1 MFKGGLTKQEVERM
15 RESAKVAAKRKQP
28 TSKQTTS
35 KETTAGVIDE
45 STIKPIVL
53 AVMKPEISKIDAS
66 IASIIRSA
74 EAQQQATVL
83 GPLDAMLVAFKQEIM
98 ASIVKSPLEYSTPPR
113 SAQRC
118 PLSDARSNKHKSLTH
133 SSGHQEGETQQ
144 QTSLSAT
151 SITKHENDP
160 LAHSF
165 SLGLTHDELG
175 RPTDAVADVLVNADV
190 DNDENGEGGPLCRKS
205 KRLRTVPPA
214 LVNDYHCSYAILN
227 RAWEAQMC
235 ADNRYVNA
243 VLREKYTK
251 LTTLITRPW
260 TSGIADKNRLLPAK
274 VLLIKIKYASK
285 MLASRK
291 GNLIFL
297 VMDILMHLVRSTFNK
312 HVQAKSDKTAEFFDT
327 RFVTMFTRNYP
338 KFKKAKIKKDYAF
351 SKGLADCL
359 KKTGSEDSNT
369 TSFYFPFLIAN
380 KHWIGICVDCPSC
393 KIYVLDCNPVVRTD
407 ALLSRDL
414 YPVAE
419 MFLLLLKYC
428 GRIDRVD
435 GQNLSLTLPPGDSG
449 FTAAL
454 LMQTHAL
461 FGPDTFRCVTPLV
474 LTEESQRAAVM
485 LNEFH
490 QIL

>member
-1 MFKGGLTKQEVERM
+1 MQSHQVKTPMTRLLI
-15 RESAKVAAKRKQP
+15 VASLSQ
-28 TSKQTTS
+28 
-35 KETTAGVIDE
+35 
-45 STIKPIVL
+45 
-53 AVMKPEISKIDAS
+53 
-66 IASIIRSA
+66 
-74 EAQQQATVL
+74 
-83 GPLDAMLVAFKQEIM
+83 
-98 ASIVKSPLEYSTPPR
+98 YSTPPR

-175 RPTDAVADVLVNADV
+175 RPTDAIADVLVNADV

-274 VLLIKIKYASK
+274 
-285 MLASRK
+285 
-291 GNLIFL
+291 
-297 VMDILMHLVRSTFNK
+297 
-312 HVQAKSDKTAEFFDT
+312 AKSDKTAEFFDT

-435 GQNLSLTLPPGDSG
+435 GQNLSVERIKGVPVN
-449 FTAAL
+449 AA
-454 LMQTHAL
+454 
-461 FGPDTFRCVTPLV
+461 PW
-474 LTEESQRAAVM
+474 
-485 LNEFH
+485 
-490 QIL
+490 